1 MATTVR
7 VPSPPSLPRRD
18 NAWCFVVQVLDYELS
33 TAGELRGT
41 RAAHTHDVWQ
51 QRGWF

>member
-1 MATTVR
+1 MASTVR

-41 RAAHTHDVWQ
+41 RAAHAHGVWQ